1 MDGRREELISSGYYL
16 MPIISLSLGLC
27 ATR

>member
-1 MDGRREELISSGYYL
+1 MDGHREELISSGYYL
-16 MPIISLSLGLC
+16 TPIINLSLGLC